1 MTLGGEAVCVSEEG
15 RAGERCPALP
25 KDTATRRESHFP
37 TAQRAGAWSRGP
49 GLRLRQHDAFEAVA
63 CEALFPDP
71 ADFAR
76 SRAAASRMNGYVGGY
91 GPAEQLEREIGELGL
106 PEERHGELRRLH
118 ERGGRGSL
126 WRRLFGQR
134 QTIKR
139 RRPAGAAAFRRAN
152 DSPRE

>member
-1 MTLGGEAVCVSEEG
+1 VFLKHEG
-15 RAGERCPALP
+15 RAGERRSALP

-49 GLRLRQHDAFEAVA
+49 GLRLQQHDAFEAVA
-63 CEALFPDP
+63 CEAFFPDP
-71 ADFAR
+71 ADFRALQGGGLAR
-76 SRAAASRMNGYVGGY
+76 ERVRRGY